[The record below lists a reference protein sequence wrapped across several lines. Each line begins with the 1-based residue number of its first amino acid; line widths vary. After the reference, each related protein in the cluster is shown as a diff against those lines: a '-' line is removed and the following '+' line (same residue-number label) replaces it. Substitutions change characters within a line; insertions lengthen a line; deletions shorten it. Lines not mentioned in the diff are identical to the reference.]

1 MKKTWWIWLV
11 LGIDLLVLVGGFL
24 LVRGLLAAT
33 LQPISDASSRIS
45 TQVSS
50 ILNPTPTIL
59 PDPVTIINQVR
70 PLARLETIQY
80 SVEKII
86 TAEEGQELV
95 AELFGDRLLLVAHG
109 TVIAGVDLS
118 KLTAEDLEFRDGILS
133 IRLPE
138 AEVFSASLDNDKT
151 HVYDRDTGLLR
162 KADRD
167 LETLARQAAE
177 AEILQAAIDDGILD
191 QAAINAQV
199 FLDRLL
205 NDLGYSQVIFNK

>member
-11 LGIDLLVLVGGFL
+11 LGINLLVLVGGFL

-70 PLARLETIQY
+70 PLARLETILY

-109 TVIAGVDLS
+109 TVISGVDLS

-133 IRLPE
+133 VRLPV
-138 AEVFSASLDNDKT
+138 AEVFSTSLDNDKT
-151 HVYDRDTGLLR
+151 YVYDRDTGLLR

>member
-133 IRLPE
+133 IRLPV

-151 HVYDRDTGLLR
+151 YVYDRDTGLLR

-177 AEILQAAIDDGILD
+177 AEILQAAIDDGILY
-191 QAAINAQV
+191 QAAINTQV

>member
-1 MKKTWWIWLV
+1 MKKTWWIWVILAIN
-11 LGIDLLVLVGGFL
+11 LMVLVGGFL
-24 LVRGLLAAT
+24 LVRGILTTT

-45 TQVSS
+45 TQVTG

-59 PDPVTIINQVR
+59 PDPVTIFNEIR

-80 SVEKII
+80 TVEKVI
-86 TAEEGQELV
+86 TAEEGQEHI

-118 KLTAEDLEFRDGILS
+118 KLTAENLELHDGILAVH
-133 IRLPE
+133 LPE
-138 AEVFSASLDNDKT
+138 PEIFSASLDNDKT
-151 HVYDRDTGLLR
+151 YVYDRDTGLFR

-177 AEILQAAIDDGILD
+177 AEIFKAAVDDGILD
-191 QAAINAQV
+191 QAALNAQV
-199 FLDRLL
+199 FLERLL
-205 NDLGYSQVIFNK
+205 NDLGYRQVIFIK

>member
-133 IRLPE
+133 VRLPV

-151 HVYDRDTGLLR
+151 YVYDRDTGLLR

-205 NDLGYSQVIFNK
+205 NDLGYSQVIFN

>member
-133 IRLPE
+133 VHLPV

-151 HVYDRDTGLLR
+151 YVYDRDTGLLR

-205 NDLGYSQVIFNK
+205 NDLGYSQVIFN